1 MNFRKIKVFFKYN
14 WWKVLLGLV
23 ALFVLAAMSAM
34 FFYGFKN
41 FVTLEAFSRRQ
52 LLAMMGMYMIIGIIQ
67 AFVFVT
73 LMQFGHYFIMTGGFL
88 NRLGKEKITLAKAD
102 VKWDDVVGMET
113 AKKEAWETVKMLK
126 DRHLVK
132 KIGGKIIKGTLMIG
146 PPGCGKTYLAKA
158 IANACNMPM
167 LSAVGSEFVGM
178 FVGQGAA
185 QMRSLFK
192 QARYQ
197 AEIQGGCIVFIDEID
212 SFARPRMADTGFGG
226 GISHNATINQFLT
239 EMDGLRQTEN
249 NIAIIAATNVQ
260 EHELDEALIRSG
272 RFDRKIYVHRPNLNE
287 RRDLFD
293 FYLDKVNC
301 DETVNA
307 SVLARRTLFFSASDI
322 DAMVREASIV
332 ALRDGKRDTLS
343 QKDLSEAFERI
354 AYGMKS
360 NILLTEED
368 KLWTAYHETGHAI
381 IAYLLHPKDDVVKA
395 TIIPRKG
402 YLGMVSHQAEEE
414 YYNWNREKLIADIKI
429 SVASYVA
436 EKIKFGSTTT
446 GVGGGPGSD
455 FYTAMNIARRM
466 VWSYGMGK
474 TGMIGDF
481 RTWGSFYTFNLSN
494 RTMEKLED
502 DVQDILQTC
511 MNEVEDLLR
520 QHKDLFEHFAQE
532 LLRKEDLEYDEIQ
545 KIFNKFNVKPLSGRV
560 PFKI

>member
-1 MNFRKIKVFFKYN
+1 MNPLKIQVFFKYN
-14 WWKVLLGLV
+14 WWKILLIL
-23 ALFVLAAMSAM
+23 LLLCIFLAMSIM
-34 FFYGFKN
+34 FYFGFQN
-41 FVTLEAFSRRQ
+41 FTQLESFSRRQ

-73 LMQFGHYFIMTGGFL
+73 LMQFGHYFIMSGGFL
-88 NRLGKEKITLAKAD
+88 NRLGKEKVGIAKAN
-102 VKWDDVVGMET
+102 VKWDDVIGMES
-113 AKKEAWETVKMLK
+113 AKKEAWEIVKILK

-158 IANACNMPM
+158 IANACGLPL

-197 AEIQGGCIVFIDEID
+197 AELHGGCIIFIDEID

-239 EMDGLRQTEN
+239 EMDGLRQKEN
-249 NIAIIAATNVQ
+249 NIAIIAATNVG
-260 EHELDEALIRSG
+260 EHQLDSALIRAG
-272 RFDRKIYVHRPNLNE
+272 RFDRKVHVHQPNLKE

-301 DETVNA
+301 DKSINA
-307 SVLARRTLFFSASDI
+307 SVMARRTLGFSAADI
-322 DAMVREASIV
+322 DALVREASII
-332 ALRDGKRDTLS
+332 ALRDGNRDLII

-360 NILLTEED
+360 NIIMTDED
-368 KLWTAYHETGHAI
+368 KLWTAYHETGHAV
-381 IAYLLHPKDDVVKA
+381 IAYLFHPKDDVIKA
-395 TIIPRKG
+395 SIIPRKG
-402 YLGMVSHQAEEE
+402 FLGFVSHRSEEE
-414 YYNWNREKLIADIKI
+414 SYSTNRDELLADIKI

-436 EKIKFGSTTT
+436 ERIKFGTTTT

-455 FYTAMNIARRM
+455 FYNAMSKARRM
-466 VWSYGMGK
+466 AWSYGMGK
-474 TGMIGDF
+474 SGLIGDF
-481 RTWGSFYTFNLSN
+481 HTYNDFYRFNTSQK
-494 RTMEKLED
+494 TMEKLEE
-502 DVQDILQTC
+502 DVQDIMQTC
-511 MNEVEDLLR
+511 IKAVEEQLTR
-520 QHKDLFEHFAQE
+520 HRELFEHFAQE
-532 LLRKEDLEYDEIQ
+532 LLTTEDLEYDQIQ
-545 KIFNKFNVKPLSGRV
+545 LIFSKFNVKPLSGRV